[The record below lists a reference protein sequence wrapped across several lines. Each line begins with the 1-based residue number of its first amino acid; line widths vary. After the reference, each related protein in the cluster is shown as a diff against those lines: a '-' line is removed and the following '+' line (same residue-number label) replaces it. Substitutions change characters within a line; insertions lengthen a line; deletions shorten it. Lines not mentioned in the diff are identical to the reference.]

1 VHGDVYESLFW
12 YAVEEGVKLMS
23 ELKIPIEID
32 SYRPLREIVFEA
44 LRNAIIERR
53 LEPGDRLMEVQ
64 LAEAMGVSRTPVR
77 EAIRRLELEGFV
89 VMIPRR
95 GAYVAQ
101 LSLKDIADAFEIR
114 GALEGLAA
122 GLAAERATDEEI
134 EQLERVIARTSDC
147 LDKGDADKA
156 VELDIEFHE
165 VIYEASRNQR
175 LTQIISNLREQILRF
190 RTQSL
195 AYPGRLAIAVHEHVQ
210 IVDAIAERDPGAARK
225 RAEEHI
231 EAARN
236 ALMKLMSEQRR
247 GKKKTSESSSATSET
262 SG

>member
-1 VHGDVYESLFW
+1 MGDLR
-12 YAVEEGVKLMS
+12 
-23 ELKIPIEID
+23 IPIKMD

-44 LRNAIIERR
+44 LRDAIVSHV
-53 LEPGDRLMEVQ
+53 LQPGERLMEVQ

-122 GLAAERATDEEI
+122 SLAAERATEDDIEELGRLLVRMS
-134 EQLERVIARTSDC
+134 EC
-147 LDKGDADKA
+147 LDSGDTPKA
-156 VELDIEFHE
+156 VDMDVEFHE
-165 VIYEASRNQR
+165 KLYDASRNER
-175 LTQIISNLREQILRF
+175 LSQMVSNLREQILRF

-195 AYPGRLAIAVHEHVQ
+195 SYPGRLAKALQEHGM
-210 IVDAIAERDPGAARK
+210 IIDAIAERDPATARK
-225 RAEEHI
+225 HAEHHI
-231 EAARN
+231 QAAQN
-236 ALMKLMSEQRR
+236 SLMEMMSAQRR
-247 GKKKTSESSSATSET
+247 ARPECPEDDSAILEGSP
-262 SG
+262 